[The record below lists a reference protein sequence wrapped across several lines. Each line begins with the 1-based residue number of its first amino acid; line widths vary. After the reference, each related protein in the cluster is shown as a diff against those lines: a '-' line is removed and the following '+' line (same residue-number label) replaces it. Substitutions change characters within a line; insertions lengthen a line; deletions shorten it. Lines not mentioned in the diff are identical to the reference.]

1 MPTLREIA
9 RTAPY
14 MHDGTFSTLEEV
26 VDFYDRGGNKN
37 PFLDA
42 ELRPLG
48 LSDDEKL
55 ALLAF
60 LRSLTGDIRE
70 GP

>member
-1 MPTLREIA
+1 
-9 RTAPY
+9 

-26 VDFYDRGGNKN
+26 VDFYNRGGNRN
-37 PFLDA
+37 PFLDG

-48 LSDDEKL
+48 LNDNEK
-55 ALLAF
+55 LAF
-60 LRSLTGDIRE
+60 LRSLTGDVHE

>member
-1 MPTLREIA
+1 
-9 RTAPY
+9 

-26 VDFYDRGGNKN
+26 VDFYNRGGNKN
-37 PFLDA
+37 PFLDG

-48 LSDDEKL
+48 LSDEERH

-60 LRSLTGDIRE
+60 LRSLTGDIHE
-70 GP
+70 GPDAVVDVK